1 MNNRILDLFAK
12 KKEQVLNVYY
22 TAGYPQLPDTMPILE
37 ALQQAGADMVEIGMP
52 FSDPVADG
60 PTIQQSNDVALQ
72 NGMTV
77 KLLFEQLESMRKR
90 IHLPVLLMGYL
101 NPVVQF
107 GVEKFCARCKEVGVD
122 GLILPDMPMQVYLEE
137 YKALFDSYGLLNVF
151 LITPQTTEDRIRQID
166 TLSKGFIYMVS
177 SASVTGSTSGIGLGQ
192 EEYFKRVKAMNL
204 QNPTMIGFGISSHAS
219 FIKAC
224 QYANGAIIGS
234 AFIKVLQ
241 QSTDLSKDIHQFV
254 REIKISDINV

>member
-1 MNNRILDLFAK
+1 MNNRIIDLFSR

-22 TAGYPQLPDTMPILE
+22 TAGYPNLDDTMPVLQ
-37 ALQQAGADMVEIGMP
+37 ALQEAGTDLVEIGMP

-77 KLLFEQLESMRKR
+77 KLLFEQLQSMRSS

-122 GLILPDMPMQVYLEE
+122 GLILPDMPMQVYLDE
-137 YKALFDSYGLLNVF
+137 YKPVFDAHGLLNVF
-151 LITPQTTEDRIRQID
+151 LITPQTSAERIREID
-166 TLSKGFIYMVS
+166 TLSQGFIYMVS
-177 SASVTGSTSGIGLGQ
+177 SASVTGSTSGIGQGQ
-192 EEYFKRVKAMNL
+192 EEYFKRVKAMSL

-219 FIKAC
+219 FEKAC
-224 QYANGAIIGS
+224 QYASGAIIGS

-241 QSTDLSKDIHQFV
+241 QSTDLAKDIHQFV
-254 REIKISDINV
+254 KEIKFSTVNT